1 MISGEKI
8 QNHKNKQAVVDIDW
22 PEQSKQLQSG
32 MFAYFAGSS
41 AIPVTMVGQSDVLG
55 GYHNNV
61 ASPNA
66 IPATNFYQLDMLAP
80 YYYAQFNSSLMES
93 EMPHQP
99 SQTKIV
105 NSEVDEKYETFKKF
119 DTVNDNRDHFY
130 SLPGKYKAHAVK
142 KPSQAWVKRIQHEWK
157 VLENDLPD
165 AIYVRVYED
174 RMDLLRAVIVGPAG
188 TPYHDGLFF
197 FDVHFPSRYPSQPP
211 LVNYRSG
218 GLRLN
223 PNLCSSGKVCLS
235 LLNTWVGT
243 GCEKWNPSN
252 STMLQVL
259 VSIQALVL
267 NANPY
272 FNEPANFMDASTY
285 HVERQYMESQSLKY
299 NEQAFLLSCR
309 TMQYSLRNPPKHFED
324 FIVGHFR
331 NYGHKIL
338 KGCKSYMAGA
348 QVGCL
353 VGDGVQDVDEGDKS
367 CSANFKASLK
377 VLFADLLKEFA
388 NIGVDCV
395 EFQNPGAA
403 KATAGTSLT

>member
-1 MISGEKI
+1 MAEGSSKSYPATGGDDWKSVPYDSDPDVIEVSADVAAGWSSSGRPKRKLTEVVPSEIIELDADDADDDPDGVMISGEKI

-22 PEQSKQLQSG
+22 PEQSKSG

-55 GYHNNV
+55 VLHQGT
-61 ASPNA
+61 S
-66 IPATNFYQLDMLAP
+66 
-80 YYYAQFNSSLMES
+80 S

-142 KPSQAWVKRIQHEWK
+142 KAWVKRIQHEWK

-211 LVNYRSG
+211 
-218 GLRLN
+218 
-223 PNLCSSGKVCLS
+223 
-235 LLNTWVGT
+235 
-243 GCEKWNPSN
+243 
-252 STMLQVL
+252 
-259 VSIQALVL
+259 
-267 NANPY
+267 
-272 FNEPANFMDASTY
+272 
-285 HVERQYMESQSLKY
+285 
-299 NEQAFLLSCR
+299 
-309 TMQYSLRNPPKHFED
+309 HFED